1 MSLFNNFPWTN
12 FHELNLDWL
21 LKKVA
26 AMEQAFPEGTVGISK
41 GGTGAT
47 TAEDARANLGVY
59 GINIPMNPVDP
70 TTIDD
75 AIQGVAGDLDTLIT
89 SLNAG
94 LKYKLFSSVSDIGQ
108 TPGTAT
114 ILTCWIAMSAGEALI
129 CAPDQL
135 YPGECPETYG
145 TLILIRSGA
154 TSGYCLFAGEDHL
167 YRKTYSSNAPQA
179 GWEQVYTDGDIV
191 PITNG
196 GTGADNATDALANLG
211 IDFSGTVLSV
221 AGVGADPTG
230 DVPLTLL
237 DIVYTDVTDLGLVSG
252 SAVSAVWST
261 MAAGSVAVIPESEI
275 ATPPGTGK
283 GIVIIVK
290 EDNADSTGMIKCFDR
305 NSGKEWNMGF
315 SAGSPSGTWDAVVK
329 ESMLQIHN
337 VGFTSTTFNAG
348 GAKSI
353 TATPTWNGKAPLAIV
368 GVRTGNTSLS
378 VFQFYINGT
387 RDTVT
392 VGIRN
397 NSSSAITPEDDDIY
411 AVCLYVI

>member
-26 AMEQAFPEGTVGISK
+26 DMEQAFPQGTVGIPK

-47 TAEDARANLGVY
+47 TAEDARANLGIY
-59 GINIPMNPVDP
+59 GVNIPMNPVDP
-70 TTIDD
+70 TTVDD
-75 AIQGVAGDLDTLIT
+75 AIQGVAGDLDDLIT

-129 CAPDQL
+129 CSPDQL

-154 TSGYCLFAGEDHL
+154 TSGYCLFAGEEHL
-167 YRKTYSSNAPQA
+167 YRKSYSSNAPQA
-179 GWEQVYTDGDIV
+179 GWEQVYTDGDII

-196 GTGADNATDALANLG
+196 GTGADNAADALDNLG

-221 AGVGADPTG
+221 AGVGANLAG
-230 DVPLTLL
+230 DVPLKLL
-237 DIVYTDVTDLGLVSG
+237 DIVYTSVTDLGLASG
-252 SAVSAVWST
+252 SAVSAVWTT

-275 ATPPGTGK
+275 ASPPGSGN

-290 EDNADSTGMIKCFDR
+290 EDNLSSTGMIKCFDR
-305 NSGKEWNMGF
+305 DTGKEWNMGF
-315 SAGSPSGTWDAVVK
+315 SAGAPSGTWDAVVK

-337 VGFTSTTFNAG
+337 VNLAGTTYNSG
-348 GAKSI
+348 GAKSV
-353 TATPTWNGKAPLAIV
+353 TADPTWNTKLPLAIV

-378 VFQFYINGT
+378 VFQFYLNGA

-397 NSSSAITPEDDDIY
+397 HGNAAITTEDGDIY